1 MNNERI
7 TLATLPAA
15 TAQQVFDQ
23 VARHLLT
30 QGRQARNA
38 EACAY
43 RGSEGTMCAAGCLMS
58 DEEYAKLTD
67 TSVDGRATLGIEGL
81 NWEALQRGGVV
92 PPGHTDLIQSLQA
105 VHDDVDT
112 DEWSEELHELA
123 ANCRLSPAVLEEFL

>member
-1 MNNERI
+1 VQDCAYTEILMNNERI

-58 DEEYAKLTD
+58 DEEYAK
-67 TSVDGRATLGIEGL
+67 
-81 NWEALQRGGVV
+81 RGGVV